1 MVALSINAVSAS
13 ASSAEP
19 VQPPD
24 RPDGQRTLVLICGY
38 FLVVGVATVML
49 GPALPLLA
57 ARWRMPDA
65 RLGSLFM
72 AYFAGQFCGSWAATP
87 KLRSSLLLG
96 AIAAAIGIFLL
107 AFVGATT
114 VHVAL
119 FCAGVGLG
127 AGLTAGNVVVGT
139 LGANLHETHTEQES
153 ARHGSSRSRN
163 LSLLNVAWGL
173 GAISCP
179 LLLEASLRI
188 HFFRAQ
194 PGQLF
199 FIALAA
205 ALALCAVLLVL
216 LLPQPSTSLANR
228 AQPTKR
234 MQIPWQIFA
243 LFGATFM
250 LYVGVENS
258 LGGWLPTY
266 AQRLSPSGML
276 AGRAAAVALC
286 FWICELVSRGLTA
299 VLIKSVREQF
309 FYRSCLVALIATT
322 AALLFIPHPGVA
334 EVFAITASPPSAWR
348 RSIPWLYPSCW
359 REPATIPA
367 LAKSSLAPHSG
378 AQSYPGSL
386 VSIDPIPQ
394 SADWSHHV
402 RERERCL
409 CFCSRSTCRAAIA
422 RTSTHRVISCTAPRQ
437 ATDCRQQALPQ
448 PASTT
453 AHRCLR
459 STAARYC
466 FGNCAT
472 LSEYW
477 RQAAHRFPAD

>member
-13 ASSAEP
+13 ASSAKP

-107 AFVGATT
+107 AFAGATT

-199 FIALAA
+199 FITLAA

-234 MQIPWQIFA
+234 MPIPWQIFA

-334 EVFAITASPPSAWR
+334 EVFAITAIA
-348 RSIPWLYPSCW
+348 
-359 REPATIPA
+359 AF
-367 LAKSSLAPHSG
+367 SLAPL
-378 AQSYPGSL
+378 YPL
-386 VSIDPIPQ
+386 AVSF
-394 SADWSHHV
+394 
-402 RERERCL
+402 L
-409 CFCSRSTCRAAIA
+409 LA
-422 RTSTHRVISCTAPRQ
+422 RTGNHPRIGKVFACASLGGTILPWLTGVLSTRFHNLRIGLITPGVGAVLMLLLSLYLPRG
-437 ATDCRQQALPQ
+437 DGENVH
-448 PASTT
+448 AS
-453 AHRCLR
+453 
-459 STAARYC
+459 
-466 FGNCAT
+466 
-472 LSEYW
+472 E
-477 RQAAHRFPAD
+477 